1 LSWLVSP
8 EDSPNA
14 DGFEGVLGLCPDLLE
29 RYRAFYGGLWDEGV
43 LPARLL
49 ELCRL
54 RIAGLNHCEAE
65 GAIAHSDSGVTL
77 EERTGLMRG
86 EIPISVTDLERR
98 ALAVASKV
106 PFEIHSLEEG
116 DFEALRRDLGD
127 DGVVAL
133 MLALPL
139 FDANCRLRLVLEV
152 AVEPRQVDRPASRT
166 GKLF

>member
-14 DGFEGVLGLCPDLLE
+14 DGFERVLGLCPDLLE
-29 RYRAFYGGLWDEGV
+29 RYRAFYGALWDEGV

-54 RIAGLNHCEAE
+54 RIAGLNRCEAE

-77 EERTGLMRG
+77 AERTSLMRG
-86 EIPISVTDLERR
+86 DIPMSATDLEKR
-98 ALAVASKV
+98 ALDVASKV
-106 PFEIHSLEEG
+106 PFEIHGLEDREV
-116 DFEALRRDLGD
+116 EALRRELGD
-127 DGVVAL
+127 EGVVAL

-152 AVEPRQVDRPASRT
+152 APEPRQVDRPASRT
-166 GKLF
+166 GRLY